1 MARNFGFLLLDRGL
15 DSINIKSF
23 RYYDRMYPCQDVAD
37 SIGNL
42 IALPLQR
49 QALKNGNSA
58 FVDKNWNAYPD
69 QWGTLLNH
77 TEKLSLEDIE
87 RHMKK
92 WKEEMAEETGSSS
105 ANTTDRPKPW
115 KKKQTFQKSDVVGK
129 IHIVLGDGIYVDT
142 LNLMPRIQNQIRSL
156 AAFDNP
162 VFIKINGWDIPI
174 SIILV
179 LYIWARI

>member
-1 MARNFGFLLLDRGL
+1 MCIR

-42 IALPLQR
+42 IALPLQG

-105 ANTTDRPKPW
+105 ANTTDRPC
-115 KKKQTFQKSDVVGK
+115 
-129 IHIVLGDGIYVDT
+129 L
-142 LNLMPRIQNQIRSL
+142 
-156 AAFDNP
+156 
-162 VFIKINGWDIPI
+162 
-174 SIILV
+174 
-179 LYIWARI
+179 LYTSRCV